1 MDLYPRK
8 MGWLLGP
15 ELSELILPWHVYYG
29 CGNDFRVV
37 AMSVGKCYGK
47 FQRDQS
53 LLLLATLVV
62 EFIRFLMSGRLG
74 TDTVQGNP
82 TV

>member
-1 MDLYPRK
+1 LDLYLRK

-29 CGNDFRVV
+29 CGNGFRTV

-62 EFIRFLMSGRLG
+62 ESLWVFRWL
-74 TDTVQGNP
+74 GNP
-82 TV
+82 TTMEH

>member
-1 MDLYPRK
+1 

-29 CGNDFRVV
+29 CGNGFRTV

-74 TDTVQGNP
+74 TDTVQP
-82 TV
+82 QDSWSFLSFVM

>member
-1 MDLYPRK
+1 

-29 CGNDFRVV
+29 CGNGFRAV